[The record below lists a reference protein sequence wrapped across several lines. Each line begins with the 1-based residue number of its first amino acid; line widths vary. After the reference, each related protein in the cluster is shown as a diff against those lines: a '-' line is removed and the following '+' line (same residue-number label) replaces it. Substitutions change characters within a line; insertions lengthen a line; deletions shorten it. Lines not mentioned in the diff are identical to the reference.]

1 MKLFISLS
9 VWLIF
14 APTFAQSYNS
24 YFTGNSIDA
33 IVNPNGGVCLMGGAS
48 EDDNAMTWFLQQ
60 ANGGDILV
68 LRTSGSDGYNDYFY
82 STLGVTV
89 NSVETIV
96 CNSPAASNESYV
108 QERIEKAEAIWFAGG
123 DQWDYISFW
132 RDTPVD
138 SLINVGISDRDLV
151 IGGTSAGMAIQGG
164 YYFSAENGTV
174 TSATALSDPYDSNV
188 TADGSPFLTNQ
199 YLENVIMDTHYD
211 NPDRKGRHAVFLARI
226 LTDSGVQARGIA
238 CDEYTAICVQTD
250 GIAKVFGQHPTY
262 DDNAYF
268 IQPNCE
274 LSDPTP
280 ENCSSGNALTWDKN
294 GTALKV
300 YSVKGTSNGSN
311 TFDLTDWK
319 TGVGGTWRHWSVSQG
334 NLLET
339 AGTAPNCALSF
350 SSEISEKFT
359 LKMSP
364 NPSAD
369 FVRLRSDK
377 LDFSNCTLKLRSATG
392 EFTEFNSSPV
402 GPHEI
407 QIDLSKLATGI
418 YFLTLKNASLEEI
431 KLKLV
436 KK

>member
-1 MKLFISLS
+1 
-9 VWLIF
+9 
-14 APTFAQSYNS
+14 
-24 YFTGNSIDA
+24 
-33 IVNPNGGVCLMGGAS
+33 
-48 EDDNAMTWFLQQ
+48 
-60 ANGGDILV
+60 
-68 LRTSGSDGYNDYFY
+68 
-82 STLGVTV
+82 
-89 NSVETIV
+89 
-96 CNSPAASNESYV
+96 
-108 QERIEKAEAIWFAGG
+108 
-123 DQWDYISFW
+123 
-132 RDTPVD
+132 
-138 SLINVGISDRDLV
+138 
-151 IGGTSAGMAIQGG
+151 MAIQGG

-250 GIAKVFGQHPTY
+250 GIARVFGQHPTY

-377 LDFSNCTLKLRSATG
+377 LDFSNFTLKLRSATG